1 MTNSEITQYCLEKTG
16 AYEDFPFGEIPV
28 CYKVC
33 GKLFL
38 QLYPLPGNH
47 KITVACEPMLA
58 ELYRAQYT
66 ETVVPGYHCP
76 RQLRPYMN
84 TVYLNRDADDAT
96 VLSMIDHSYNRVV
109 GKLPRREREKLQQA
123 SNALCDR

>member
-1 MTNSEITQYCLEKTG
+1 MTNFEISQYCLHKPG
-16 AYEDFPFGEIPV
+16 AYEDFPFGKIPV

-38 QLYPLPGNH
+38 QLYPHPDNH

-58 ELYRAQYT
+58 ELYRAQYPGS
-66 ETVVPGYHCP
+66 VVPGYHCP

-84 TVYLNRDADDAT
+84 TIYLNKDVDDTT
-96 VLSMIDHSYNRVV
+96 VLQMIDHSYRRVAA
-109 GKLPRREREKLQQA
+109 KLTRREQA
-123 SNALCDR
+123 ELLTPEERT